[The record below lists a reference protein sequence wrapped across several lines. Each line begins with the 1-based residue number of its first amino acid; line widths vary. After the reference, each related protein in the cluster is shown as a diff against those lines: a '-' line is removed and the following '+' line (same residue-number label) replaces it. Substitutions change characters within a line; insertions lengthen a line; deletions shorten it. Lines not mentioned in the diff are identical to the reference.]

1 MRGWF
6 ILQGWR
12 TYVCNIYTDKKQKH
26 LISDQAFTILT
37 RMCQSLL
44 LLVKEFREY
53 YPDYPL
59 LPLMYGSEA
68 CKHVFGDP
76 SKIMPDFTLLDFFH
90 IVPKIKYMHLTAHQR
105 NIKTPKRSKAGSG
118 YPIEVTKK
126 KDVNL
131 TVLRTWPSDDDLS
144 EALHLAHT
152 EVLAHQMGN
161 CVSHM
166 IWKLFLGAQKH

>member
-1 MRGWF
+1 
-6 ILQGWR
+6 
-12 TYVCNIYTDKKQKH
+12 
-26 LISDQAFTILT
+26 
-37 RMCQSLL
+37 
-44 LLVKEFREY
+44 
-53 YPDYPL
+53 
-59 LPLMYGSEA
+59 MYGSEA
-68 CKHVFGDP
+68 CEHVFGGP

-90 IVPKIKYMHLTAHQR
+90 IMPKIKYMHLTAHQR

-161 CVSHM
+161 CVSHAHDLEA
-166 IWKLFLGAQKH
+166 ISRSSETLEDEEQISKSTPEEEVPVLVN